1 MKKEA
6 KSECE
11 TLLARLTI
19 SLASGFSAIYS
30 STPPAF
36 LAQR

>member
-11 TLLARLTI
+11 TLLARFTT
-19 SLASGFSAIYS
+19 SRASGCSAIYS
-30 STPPAF
+30 TPAVF